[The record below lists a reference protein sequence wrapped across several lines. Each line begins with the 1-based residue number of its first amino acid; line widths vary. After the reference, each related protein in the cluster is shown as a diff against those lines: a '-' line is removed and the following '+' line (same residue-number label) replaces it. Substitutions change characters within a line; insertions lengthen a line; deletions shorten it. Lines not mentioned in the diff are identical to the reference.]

1 MNEAADWPQGGREF
15 DHYRFAPGDPLDG
28 IDDADDVQAGLSST
42 APLLPATRWRTGFR
56 GKPVGRRPSAPAL
69 LARGNAPYA
78 FRRIDAG
85 AIP

>member
-42 APLLPATRWRTGFR
+42 APLLPATR
-56 GKPVGRRPSAPAL
+56 
-69 LARGNAPYA
+69 
-78 FRRIDAG
+78 
-85 AIP
+85 